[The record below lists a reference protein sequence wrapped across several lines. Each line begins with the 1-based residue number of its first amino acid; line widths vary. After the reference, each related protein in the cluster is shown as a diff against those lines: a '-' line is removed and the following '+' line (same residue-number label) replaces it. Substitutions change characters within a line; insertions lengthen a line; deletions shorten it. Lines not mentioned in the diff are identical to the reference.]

1 MKWMKIIDIK
11 NLTKSYDKSK
21 AVDDLTFNVE
31 KGHLFAFL
39 GVNGAGKSTTIHM
52 IATRLRQSAG
62 SILVDGFRAGK
73 DDAEI
78 RKRIGLVFQDN
89 VLDDVLT
96 IKENLEMWGRFYG
109 MTKTDTQTSISWVTD
124 TLQLAPILK
133 KQFRHLSGG
142 QKRRAEIAR
151 ALLHRPAI
159 LFLDEPTTGLDPQT
173 RVDVWKTV
181 ASLQQQLQM
190 TVFLTT
196 HYMEEAAEA
205 DQIVVIDKGKIKA
218 QGTPAELKREYATD
232 TLRLQ
237 VDEPAYANAL
247 LDELSH
253 HYIRKQGYF
262 QISVPNSLTAY
273 HILRQLEGNV
283 TDFELIKGSLDDV
296 FINLVKEHTHANN
309 LAADN
314 TF

>member
-1 MKWMKIIDIK
+1 MKIIEIN
-11 NLTKSYDKSK
+11 NLTKSYGKFI
-21 AVDDLTFNVE
+21 AVDDISFDVE

-52 IATRLRQSAG
+52 IATRLQQSNGA
-62 SILVDGFRAGK
+62 IFVDGFQAGK

-96 IKENLEMWGRFYG
+96 VKENLDMWGRFYG
-109 MTKTDTQTSISWVTD
+109 MSKTDTQKSISWITD
-124 TLQLAPILK
+124 TLLLEPILK

-173 RVDVWKTV
+173 RVDVWKTI

-205 DQIVVIDKGKIKA
+205 NQIVVIDKGKIKA
-218 QGTPAELKREYATD
+218 QGTPAELKRLYASD

-237 VDEPAYANAL
+237 VNDNDFTATYLNEHRYSYSLKNDL
-247 LDELSH
+247 
-253 HYIRKQGYF
+253 F
-262 QISVPNSLTAY
+262 QVSVQNSLQAY
-273 HILRQLEGNV
+273 HILRYLEDSI

-296 FINLVKEHTHANN
+296 FINLVKENTHAHN
-309 LAADN
+309 LAADKAL
-314 TF
+314 

>member
-1 MKWMKIIDIK
+1 MSIIEIRNLIKTYGNSAAVADI
-11 NLTKSYDKSK
+11 S
-21 AVDDLTFNVE
+21 FEVE

-52 IATRLRQSAG
+52 IATRLQQTSG
-62 SILVDGFRAGK
+62 SILVDGFHAGEN
-73 DDAEI
+73 DAEI

-96 IKENLEMWGRFYG
+96 VKENLAMWGRFYG
-109 MTKTDTQTSISWVTD
+109 LSKQDTDASILWATD
-124 TLQLAPILK
+124 TLQLESMLH

-173 RVDVWKTV
+173 RVDVWNTI
-181 ASLQQQLQM
+181 ADLQQQLQM

-218 QGTPAELKREYATD
+218 QGTPADLRQKYAND
-232 TLRLQ
+232 TLRIR
-237 VDEPAYANAL
+237 VDQPDHAMAF
-247 LDELSH
+247 LDGLSH
-253 HYIRKQGYF
+253 TYKRKQDSF
-262 QISVPNSLTAY
+262 HISVPNSLQAY
-273 HILRQLEGNV
+273 HILRQLEEHV

-296 FINLVKEHTHANN
+296 FINLVKEHTYAHN
-309 LAADN
+309 LAADQAL
-314 TF
+314 

>member
-1 MKWMKIIDIK
+1 MKIIEIK
-11 NLTKSYDKSK
+11 NLTKNYGKFK
-21 AVDDLTFNVE
+21 AVDDISFDVE

-39 GVNGAGKSTTIHM
+39 GVNGAGKSTAIHM
-52 IATRLRQSAG
+52 IATRLQQSKG
-62 SILVDGFRAGK
+62 FIFVDGFQAGK
-73 DDAEI
+73 NDAEI

-96 IKENLEMWGRFYG
+96 VKENLDMWGRFYG
-109 MTKTDTQTSISWVTD
+109 LSKNETQMSISWVTE
-124 TLQLAPILK
+124 TLQLEPILI
-133 KQFRHLSGG
+133 KQFRQLSGG

-173 RVDVWKTV
+173 RVDVWKTI

-205 DQIVVIDKGKIKA
+205 DQIVVIDKGRIKA
-218 QGTPAELKREYATD
+218 QGTPAELKRLYASD

-237 VDEPAYANAL
+237 VNDNELTVRY
-247 LDELSH
+247 LDEHRYS
-253 HYIRKQGYF
+253 YSIKNEIF
-262 QISVPNSLTAY
+262 QILVSNSLQAY
-273 HILRQLEGNV
+273 PILRDLEGIV

-296 FINLVKEHTHANN
+296 FINLVKENTHAHN
-309 LAADN
+309 LAADKAL
-314 TF
+314 

>member
-1 MKWMKIIDIK
+1 MNIIEIK
-11 NLTKSYDKSK
+11 NLTKSYGKFK
-21 AVDDLTFNVE
+21 AVDDISFDVE

-52 IATRLRQSAG
+52 IATRLQQSKG
-62 SILVDGFRAGK
+62 SIFVDGFQAGK
-73 DDAEI
+73 NDAEI

-96 IKENLEMWGRFYG
+96 VKENLDMWGRFYG
-109 MTKTDTQTSISWVTD
+109 LSKNETQKSISWVTE
-124 TLQLAPILK
+124 TLQLEPILI
-133 KQFRHLSGG
+133 KQFRQLSGG

-173 RVDVWKTV
+173 RVDVWKTI

-205 DQIVVIDKGKIKA
+205 DQIVVIDKGRIKA
-218 QGTPAELKREYATD
+218 QGTPAELKRLYASD

-237 VDEPAYANAL
+237 VNENELTVRY
-247 LDELSH
+247 LDEHRYNYSL
-253 HYIRKQGYF
+253 KNNFF
-262 QISVPNSLTAY
+262 QILVSNSLQAY
-273 HILRQLEGNV
+273 LILRDLEGIV

-296 FINLVKEHTHANN
+296 FINLVKENIHAHN
-309 LAADN
+309 LAADKAL
-314 TF
+314 

>member
-1 MKWMKIIDIK
+1 MKIIEIT
-11 NLTKSYDKSK
+11 NLTKSYGKSI
-21 AVDDLTFNVE
+21 AVDDISFDVE

-52 IATRLRQSAG
+52 IATRLQQSNG
-62 SILVDGFRAGK
+62 TICVDGFQAGK

-96 IKENLEMWGRFYG
+96 VKENLDMWGRFYG
-109 MTKTDTQTSISWVTD
+109 MSKTDTQKSISWVTD
-124 TLQLAPILK
+124 TLQLEPILK

-173 RVDVWKTV
+173 RVDVWKTI

-205 DQIVVIDKGKIKA
+205 NQIVVIDKGKIKA
-218 QGTPAELKREYATD
+218 QGTPAELKRLYASD

-237 VDEPAYANAL
+237 VNDNDLAATY
-247 LDELSH
+247 LDEHRHSYNLKNDS
-253 HYIRKQGYF
+253 F
-262 QISVPNSLTAY
+262 QISVPNSLQAY
-273 HILRQLEGNV
+273 HILRHLEASI

-296 FINLVKEHTHANN
+296 FINLVKENTHAHN
-309 LAADN
+309 LAADKAL
-314 TF
+314 

>member
-1 MKWMKIIDIK
+1 MKIIEIN
-11 NLTKSYDKSK
+11 NLTKSYGKSI
-21 AVDDLTFNVE
+21 AVDDISFDVE

-52 IATRLRQSAG
+52 IATRLQQSNG
-62 SILVDGFRAGK
+62 TICVDGFQVGK

-96 IKENLEMWGRFYG
+96 VKENLDMWGRFYG
-109 MTKTDTQTSISWVTD
+109 MSKTDTQKSISWVTD
-124 TLQLAPILK
+124 TLLLEPILK

-173 RVDVWKTV
+173 RVDVWKTI

-205 DQIVVIDKGKIKA
+205 NQIVVIDKGKIKA
-218 QGTPAELKREYATD
+218 QGTPAELKRLYASD

-237 VDEPAYANAL
+237 VNDNDLAATY
-247 LDELSH
+247 LDEHRHSYNLKNDS
-253 HYIRKQGYF
+253 F
-262 QISVPNSLTAY
+262 QISVPNSLQAY
-273 HILRQLEGNV
+273 HILRHLEASI

-296 FINLVKEHTHANN
+296 FINLVKENTHAHN
-309 LAADN
+309 LAADKAL
-314 TF
+314 

>member
-1 MKWMKIIDIK
+1 MEWMKIIEIK
-11 NLTKSYDKSK
+11 NLTKSYGKSK

-96 IKENLEMWGRFYG
+96 IKENLEMWGRFYA
-109 MTKTDTQTSISWVTD
+109 MSKTATQASISWVSE
-124 TLQLAPILK
+124 TLQLGPILK

-173 RVDVWKTV
+173 RVDVWKTI
-181 ASLQQQLQM
+181 STLQQELQM

-218 QGTPAELKREYATD
+218 QGTPAELKREYAKD

-283 TDFELIKGSLDDV
+283 TDFELIKGSLDGV

-309 LAADN
+309 LAADKAL
-314 TF
+314 